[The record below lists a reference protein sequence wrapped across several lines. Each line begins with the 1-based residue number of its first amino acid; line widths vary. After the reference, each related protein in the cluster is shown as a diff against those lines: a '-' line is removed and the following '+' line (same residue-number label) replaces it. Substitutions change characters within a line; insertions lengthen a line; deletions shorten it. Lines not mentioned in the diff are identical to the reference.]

1 MIQGKIKTLL
11 IFAKWFT
18 LYLFVCLGC
27 LSSGNVSLLLQLPA
41 LVGFCYLKRLHLH
54 KAFCKWQFV
63 ISWGG
68 LKRDQLE
75 DSLLLIFALSTSTLL
90 TLVKSQ
96 PSAWVICV
104 SVTSLPDIKSWLNT
118 NHRLEPFVSIFALFL
133 LSWITHWFQENK
145 HFSMVRVNL
154 SFMLVYTLCSVHE
167 ASCTFH
173 LGLQVVVQT
182 NVSNLSNTL
191 LCLPL
196 FV

>member
-1 MIQGKIKTLL
+1 M
-11 IFAKWFT
+11 A
-18 LYLFVCLGC
+18 
-27 LSSGNVSLLLQLPA
+27 LLLQLPA
-41 LVGFCYLKRLHLH
+41 SVGFCYLKGLHSH

-63 ISWGG
+63 INWGG
-68 LKRDQLE
+68 LNRDQLQ

-90 TLVKSQ
+90 PTLVKSQ

-133 LSWITHWFQENK
+133 LSRITHWFQEYK
-145 HFSMVRVNL
+145 HFLMVRVNL
-154 SFMLVYTLCSVHE
+154 SFMPVYTLCSVQE

-173 LGLQVVVQT
+173 LGLQVVMQT
-182 NVSNLSNTL
+182 NVPNLSNAL
-191 LCLPL
+191 LCPPL